1 MTEAYVQVRPVRE
14 DGELGAMCLT
24 RAFDGDTVFAW
35 GLYATDEDGLPM
47 HEEDYDS
54 RDEAIAAGR
63 IKAAELGCSLCV
75 DELDGTTSWPA

>member
-14 DGELGAMCLT
+14 DGEGRDLSLV

-47 HEEDYDS
+47 HEEDYDT
-54 RDEAIAAGR
+54 REEAISAAR
-63 IKAAELGCSLCV
+63 VKAAELGCSLCV
-75 DELDGTTSWPA
+75 DELDGTTSWPS